1 MARLQ
6 SLHEELRDAVA
17 VKVCQHQNCVTTH
30 THSQHTHINAYIL
43 LLLIQFT
50 HYQSLVKSTQLHEY
64 GLTMAELGFDPAA
77 RSLNKTKRLLA
88 LTGASDSG
96 PGPARYSETA

>member
-1 MARLQ
+1 MSTLY
-6 SLHEELRDAVA
+6 
-17 VKVCQHQNCVTTH
+17 
-30 THSQHTHINAYIL
+30 THSTHSYQCLYSSLTDPIY
-43 LLLIQFT
+43 
-50 HYQSLVKSTQLHEY
+50 HYQSLIKSTQLHEY

-77 RSLNKTKRLLA
+77 RSLNKTKRVLA